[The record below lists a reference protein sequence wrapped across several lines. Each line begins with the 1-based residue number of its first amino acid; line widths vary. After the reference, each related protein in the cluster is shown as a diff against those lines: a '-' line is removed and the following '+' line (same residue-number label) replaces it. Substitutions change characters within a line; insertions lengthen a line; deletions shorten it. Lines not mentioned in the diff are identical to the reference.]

1 MTVERQAASVEDP
14 SRKSW
19 VDSANGSP
27 EFPIQNL
34 PFGVF
39 STDGE
44 AESGR
49 VGIAIG
55 DQILDVTAA
64 LHHDLIGEDGRIAA
78 HGCDSPRLNEL
89 MSLDRRTVSGL
100 RRAVAN
106 LLDASTD
113 IGARAA
119 KMREKILV
127 AQRSAVMH
135 LPADIGDYSD
145 FYASV
150 DHATNVGSMFRPES
164 PLLPNY
170 KYVPIGYHG
179 RASSIVP
186 SGTFVRRPEGQTRDD
201 PAAPPAFG
209 PTKRLDY
216 ELEVGAFI
224 ARGNPLGHPISIAD
238 AEDRIFGLCLVNDWS
253 ARDIQTWEY
262 QPLGPFLA
270 KNFATSVS
278 PWIVTL
284 DALEPFRIPA
294 YRRPAGDPAPL
305 PYLASERN
313 EQRGGIDITLEV
325 LIQTAKMSRGGHEP
339 MRVSRGSF
347 AAMYWTFAQLVTH
360 HASNGCNLRPGDL
373 LASGTVSGP
382 TPDARGCLL
391 ERTWRGKEP
400 LELPSGER
408 RTFLEEGD
416 EIIMRGWCERPGA
429 VRIGFGECRG
439 IIGEDVADEG
449 MDEVGDDVAEAVA
462 VAASARTTLEHDIKR
477 LRKKK
482 KKRG

>member
-1 MTVERQAASVEDP
+1 MTVEHSAR
-14 SRKSW
+14 RSW
-19 VDSANGSP
+19 VESANDASAD
-27 EFPIQNL
+27 FPIQNL

-39 STDGE
+39 STD
-44 AESGR
+44 AVPESGR
-49 VGIAIG
+49 VGVAIG

-64 LHHDLIGEDGRIAA
+64 LDHDLIGEEGRIAA

-100 RRAVAN
+100 RRAIAD
-106 LLDASTD
+106 LLDAATPM
-113 IGARAA
+113 GAKAA
-119 KMREKILV
+119 KLREKILV

-135 LPADIGDYSD
+135 LPAEIGDYTD
-145 FYASV
+145 FYASI
-150 DHATNVGSMFRPES
+150 DHATNVGSMFRPDNA
-164 PLLPNY
+164 LLPNY

-201 PAAPPAFG
+201 PSKPPVFG
-209 PTKRLDY
+209 PSRRLDY

-224 ARGNPLGHPISIAD
+224 ARGNPLGHPIGIED

-270 KNFATSVS
+270 KNFATTVS
-278 PWIVTL
+278 PWVVTL

-294 YRRPAGDPAPL
+294 YARPEGDPAPL
-305 PYLASERN
+305 PYLASPRN
-313 EQRGGIDITLEV
+313 AERGGVDITLEV
-325 LIQTAKMSRGGHEP
+325 SIQTAKMSRGGLAP

-347 AAMYWTFAQLVTH
+347 ASMYWTLAQLVTH
-360 HASNGCNLRPGDL
+360 HASNGCNLRPADL
-373 LASGTVSGP
+373 IASGTISGP
-382 TPDARGCLL
+382 VPESRGCLL

-400 LELPSGER
+400 LTLPSGET
-408 RTFLEEGD
+408 RTFLEDGD
-416 EIIMRGWCERPGA
+416 EVIMRAWCERPGA

-439 IIGEDVADEG
+439 IIGVDVVEDVPD
-449 MDEVGDDVAEAVA
+449 DVGDDVAEAIA
-462 VAASARTTLEHDIKR
+462 EAASARTTLEHDIRK
-477 LRKKK
+477 LRKGRK
-482 KKRG
+482 